1 MADAAHPIARPIA
14 RRFAEALPTYDQ
26 AADIQ
31 RRSAAG
37 LVARI
42 ATLPLPEA
50 PQILELGCG
59 PGTLTGQLYRQ
70 FPRMQAVISDIAPVM
85 AAACRDRLAR
95 QHQHD
100 NAGIRRF
107 VAMDGELPAV
117 ADGSFDLICANLAVQ
132 WFCDLPKSL
141 TRLMAAL
148 RPGGYLAVT
157 TLGRETFK
165 EWHAAHARLGLGAAT
180 PVYPTVERLT
190 AALSATAGIYLARE
204 DLLES
209 HHPTALDFLRSLR
222 LIGADFPAAGSR
234 PLSPGALRRVLKEL
248 DASERIVVS
257 YQIVTLVLQRL

>member
-1 MADAAHPIARPIA
+1 MGDLARPIA

-31 RRSAAG
+31 RRSAAD
-37 LVARI
+37 LAALI

-50 PQILELGCG
+50 PRVLELGCG
-59 PGTLTGQLYRQ
+59 PGTLTGQLHRQ

-85 AAACRDRLAR
+85 AAACRDRLAHH
-95 QHQHD
+95 HQHD
-100 NAGIRRF
+100 TASICRF
-107 VAMDGELPAV
+107 VAMDGEQPAI

-132 WFCDLPKSL
+132 WFRDLPKSL
-141 TRLMAAL
+141 IRLTAAL

-157 TLGRETFK
+157 TLGSDTFRE
-165 EWHAAHARLGLGAAT
+165 WRAVHARLGLAAAT
-180 PVYPTVERLT
+180 PVYPTIEQLT
-190 AALSATAGIYLARE
+190 AALSATTGVYLARE
-204 DLLES
+204 ELLES

-248 DASERIVVS
+248 DAGDRIAVS